1 MMNNLDFTHTVEEWT
16 HFIIPL
22 KDGTQLAAR
31 AWLPINAAS
40 DPVPSILEYI
50 PYRKR
55 DGTAIRDE
63 QMHPYWAGFGY
74 ACIRVDMRGCG
85 ESTGL
90 MLDEYL
96 QQELDD
102 AVEVIAWLAEQ
113 AWCSGKVGM
122 MGKSWGGFNSLQVAA
137 MAPAALKA
145 IVTVCSTDD
154 RYADDIHYRGGAVGL
169 QP

>member
-1 MMNNLDFTHTVEEWT
+1 
-16 HFIIPL
+16 
-22 KDGTQLAAR
+22 
-31 AWLPINAAS
+31 
-40 DPVPSILEYI
+40 
-50 PYRKR
+50 
-55 DGTAIRDE
+55 
-63 QMHPYWAGFGY
+63 MHPYWAAFGY

-122 MGKSWGGFNSLQVAA
+122 MGKSWGGFNS
-137 MAPAALKA
+137 PSSGCHG
-145 IVTVCSTDD
+145 TCSPKSH
-154 RYADDIHYRGGAVGL
+154 RYCLFYR
-169 QP
+169 